1 MKPIIRKSKSLLS
14 KLKKWKP
21 FTVSTDD
28 SGQTFMNLSLRLAG
42 LGALLCDSEQDFLNL
57 SLRCLEADTVFRPGS
72 KMIIRTF
79 LKDILVED
87 VTLLSLFPKVNLY
100 PSSFCDI
107 WLHCLLFHS
116 RFVRSTPFVWLSD
129 VCVGALL
136 FFFPA

>member
-79 LKDILVED
+79 LKDIFVED
-87 VTLLSLFPKVNLY
+87 VTLLSLFPKVNLF
-100 PSSFCDI
+100 SISI
-107 WLHCLLFHS
+107 K
-116 RFVRSTPFVWLSD
+116 
-129 VCVGALL
+129 
-136 FFFPA
+136 